1 LGVIEITEI
10 CKCRDCGSDNLVKN
24 GHDYKGS
31 QKFEC
36 KACGFQGTLE
46 LVQGY
51 SLERKLEIMRAYQE
65 RQSMRGIER
74 TFGVMRKTL
83 ARWLLEF
90 SNVIPPLKDTL
101 LEAQPDDVLELDE
114 LWSFVFRKD
123 NKRWVWIALCRRTR
137 QVVSFY
143 IGDRSEMSCR
153 ELWKRIPENYKA
165 CKTFSDFWEAYDNV
179 FEKNTSTGKNEGET
193 CHVERWNNTLR
204 QRLGRFVRK
213 TLSFSKSDVF
223 HSITLGL
230 FVVAYNLS
238 LVS

>member
-1 LGVIEITEI
+1 M
-10 CKCRDCGSDNLVKN
+10 KN

-36 KACGFQGTLE
+36 LACGFQGTLE

-51 SLERKLEIMRAYQE
+51 TLERKLEILRAYQE

-83 ARWLLEF
+83 ANWLTEL
-90 SNVIPPLKDTL
+90 SDLLPPLEDTL
-101 LEAQPDDVLELDE
+101 LEAQTDDVLELDE

-123 NKRWVWIALCRRTR
+123 NQRWVWVALCRRTR
-137 QVVSFY
+137 QVVAYY
-143 IGDRSEMSCR
+143 IGDRSEKSCL
-153 ELWKRIPENYKA
+153 ELWKRVPEKYRV
-165 CKTFSDFWEAYDNV
+165 CKTFSDFWKPYDVV
-179 FEKNTSTGKNEGET
+179 FENNTSTGKDEGET

-213 TLSFSKSDVF
+213 SLSFSKSDFF
-223 HSITLGL
+223 HSVTLGL
-230 FVVAYNLS
+230 FMITYNLS
-238 LVS
+238 VIS